1 MFRALAIRHS
11 LFTVEIQPLS
21 TRLIKPNFCLFLI
34 YARRGMGPMTN
45 DSWTTNQN
53 GGAENSKYVH
63 FNMAGD
69 SNNNIVQKTLHL
81 HGSNSQEEGI
91 I

>member
-1 MFRALAIRHS
+1 MAGDSNKNLRD
-11 LFTVEIQPLS
+11 TPC
-21 TRLIKPNFCLFLI
+21 TYLI
-34 YARRGMGPMTN
+34 YAQRGMGPMTN

-53 GGAENSKYVH
+53 RGAENSKYVH